1 MNGYFQIV
9 AKDARCVIKLVPP
22 TDGGSPVRIEDI
34 TEYLS
39 IKNMVYD
46 IKALAATLSGLSEV
60 SYLPTNTPFQTKD
73 SEFVKVFCAPDNM
86 SVSVYMIPPFEG
98 GAKMSKEEFMREFS
112 SRGICFGFDEEAITK
127 FLNERPYCT
136 NVVLV
141 KGKPPVHGTD
151 ASIEY
156 FFNTDPKVKPT
167 LNEDGSVDFF
177 NLNTI
182 NHCLKGDLLAR
193 LTPAT
198 LGEYGTNVKGERIK
212 PRDVKQANLKYGH
225 NIDINE
231 AKTELYSQ
239 VSGHVSLVEGK
250 VFVSNVF
257 EVENVDN
264 SVGNIDYDGSVR
276 VNGNVCE
283 NFTVKAKG
291 SIEVKGVVEGAYLEA
306 GENITIARGMN
317 GMHKGVL
324 KAGGNIVTK
333 FLENATAT
341 AGGFL
346 ESESILHCTVTAGS
360 DVKVTGKRG
369 FISGGRTSATNCI
382 EVKNLGSEMGNDTVV
397 EVGMDPTVKAAIADL
412 QKKIT
417 EINKQLGTIR
427 PVLAGAKQKLAQ
439 GIKMTTPQLMQI
451 QQLAKA
457 NNALTAELTKATEEL
472 NQFQGVMDAE
482 ALEAANRGTVIV
494 TGDVFPG
501 TRICIDDVSMVVK
514 QAMKYCRFIKE
525 AGDVKM
531 VAIY

>member
-9 AKDARCVIKLVPP
+9 SNNNRCCIKLFPP
-22 TDGGSPVRIEDI
+22 KDGGSPIKLEEL

-39 IKNMVYD
+39 VKNIVYD
-46 IKALAATLSGLSEV
+46 LKALAATLSGLSEV
-60 SYLPTNTPFQTKD
+60 SLFPTNTPFQTKD
-73 SEFVKVFCAPDNM
+73 SEFVKVNCAPDNM
-86 SVSVYMIPPFEG
+86 SVSVFMVPPFEG
-98 GAKMSKEEFMREFS
+98 GVKMPKEEFMREFS
-112 SRGICFGFDEEAITK
+112 SRGICFGFDQAAIDK
-127 FLNERPYCT
+127 FLNERHYCT
-136 NVVLV
+136 WEVLV
-141 KGKPPVHGTD
+141 KGQPPVQGTD

-167 LNEDGSVDFF
+167 LLEDGSVDFF

-182 NHCLKGDLLAR
+182 NHCKEGDLLAR
-193 LTPAT
+193 LTPAK
-198 LGEYGTNVKGERIK
+198 LGEYGTNVKGEKIK
-212 PRDVKQANLKYGH
+212 PRDVKQASLKYGH

-231 AKTELYSQ
+231 EKTELKSQ
-239 VSGHVSLVEGK
+239 VSGHVSLIEGK

-291 SIEVKGVVEGAYLEA
+291 SIEVRGVVEGAYLEA

-382 EVKNLGSEMGNDTVV
+382 EVKTLGSEMGTDTVI
-397 EVGMDPTVKAAIADL
+397 EVGMDPTVKIAIADL
-412 QKKIT
+412 QKKIM

-457 NNALTAELTKATEEL
+457 NNALTAELNKATEEL
-472 NQFQGVMDAE
+472 NQFQGVMDVTSPE
-482 ALEAANRGTVIV
+482 SKGTVIV
-494 TGDVFPG
+494 TGNVYPG
-501 TRICIDDVSMVVK
+501 TKICIDDVSMVVK

>member
-9 AKDARCVIKLVPP
+9 QQNNRCCIKLVPP
-22 TDGGSPVRIEDI
+22 TDGGTPFKPEDL

-39 IKNMVYD
+39 IKNITYD
-46 IKALAATLSGLSEV
+46 LKALFATLSNLSETV
-60 SYLPTNTPFQTKD
+60 VFPTNTPFSTKD
-73 SEFVKVFCAPDNM
+73 SEYCKVSCAPDNM
-86 SVSVYMIPPFEG
+86 SVSVMMVPPFEG
-98 GAKMSKEEFMREFS
+98 GSTMSKEEFMREFS
-112 SRGICFGFDEEAITK
+112 SRGICFGFDVAAIDK
-127 FLNERPYCT
+127 FLKERPYCT
-136 NVVLV
+136 HVVLV
-141 KGKPPVHGTD
+141 KGQPPVQGTD

-156 FFNTDPKVKPT
+156 FFNTDPRVKPT

-182 NHCLKGDLLAR
+182 NHCKQGDLLAK
-193 LTPAT
+193 LTPAVH
-198 LGEYGTNVKGERIK
+198 GEYGTNVKGERLK
-212 PRDVKQANLKYGH
+212 PRDVKAAILKFGH

-231 AKTELYSQ
+231 EKTELRSQ
-239 VSGHVSLVEGK
+239 VNGHVSLIEGK

-283 NFTVKAKG
+283 NFSVKAKG
-291 SIEVKGVVEGAYLEA
+291 SIEVRGVVEGAYLEA

-333 FLENATAT
+333 FLENASAT

-346 ESESILHCTVTAGS
+346 ESESILHCNVSAGT
-360 DVKVTGKRG
+360 DIKVTGKRG
-369 FISGGRTSATNCI
+369 FISGGRACATNCI
-382 EVKNLGSEMGNDTVV
+382 EVKTLGSEMGTDTVV
-397 EVGMDPTVKAAIADL
+397 EVGMDTKVKAAVQDL
-412 QKKIT
+412 QKKIV
-417 EINKQLGTIR
+417 EINKQLTTIR
-427 PVLAGAKQKLAQ
+427 PVLEGAKQKLSQ

-451 QQLAKA
+451 QQLAKL
-457 NNALTAELTKATEEL
+457 NNALTAELNKATEEL
-472 NQFQGVMDAE
+472 NGYQGVMDTDDP
-482 ALEAANRGTVIV
+482 NSKGSVVV

-501 TRICIDDVSMVVK
+501 VKICIDDVSMVVK
-514 QAMKYCRFIKE
+514 GAVKYCRFIKQ

-531 VAIY
+531 VAI